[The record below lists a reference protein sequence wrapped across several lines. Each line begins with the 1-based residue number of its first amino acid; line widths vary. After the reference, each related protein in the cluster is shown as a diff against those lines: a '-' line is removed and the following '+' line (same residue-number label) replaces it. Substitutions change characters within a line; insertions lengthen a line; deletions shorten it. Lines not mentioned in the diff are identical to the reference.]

1 MWGFSNI
8 LQSLFEAITWPLLLR
23 LGFESL
29 NFPITLERRHFVPCC
44 NHFKYADTM
53 SGQGAS
59 NFSYS
64 VYIIGSLVHLFWSL
78 KRAKG
83 TIWNENLPK
92 WIYKL
97 FSNMIK
103 NKNNVY
109 SLPHFYCG
117 RVKGEKIHL
126 SVLSKSISLWAN

>member
-8 LQSLFEAITWPLLLR
+8 LQSLFEAITRPLLLL

-29 NFPITLERRHFVPCC
+29 NFPITLEGRHFVPCS

-64 VYIIGSLVHLFWSL
+64 VYIIGSLVYLFWLL

-83 TIWNENLPK
+83 TIWNKNLPK
-92 WIYKL
+92 WIYKP

-103 NKNNVY
+103 DKNNVY

-117 RVKGEKIHL
+117 RVIDENIHL
-126 SVLSKSISLWAN
+126 SVLSKRISLWAN

>member
-8 LQSLFEAITWPLLLR
+8 LQSLLEAITRPLLLL

-29 NFPITLERRHFVPCC
+29 NLPITLEGRHFVPCS

-64 VYIIGSLVHLFWSL
+64 VYIIGSLVYLFWSL

-83 TIWNENLPK
+83 TIWNEFISSSVT
-92 WIYKL
+92 WWRIKL
-97 FSNMIK
+97 MFTLYLIFIVGELK
-103 NKNNVY
+103 
-109 SLPHFYCG
+109 
-117 RVKGEKIHL
+117 VKKIHL
-126 SVLSKSISLWAN
+126 SVLSKIISLWAN